1 MLKKAEMSSK
11 RISEADL
18 KEVFEDFLGETL
30 PSEADTSSLLM
41 IAGTALVAALIF
53 GVFTAGKR
61 SGKLLSTVVEI
72 KRS

>member
-1 MLKKAEMSSK
+1 MSSK

-18 KEVFEDFLGETL
+18 EEAFEDFIGESL
-30 PSEADTSSLLM
+30 PSEADASSLL
-41 IAGTALVAALIF
+41 IIVSAVLAAAVIF

-61 SGKLLSTVVEI
+61 SGRLLSTVVEI

>member
-1 MLKKAEMSSK
+1 MSSK

-18 KEVFEDFLGETL
+18 EEAFEDFIGESL
-30 PSEADTSSLLM
+30 PSEADTSSLLIIGSVVM
-41 IAGTALVAALIF
+41 AAAVIF

-61 SGKLLSTVVEI
+61 SGRLLSTVVEI

>member
-1 MLKKAEMSSK
+1 MHNK

-18 KEVFEDFLGETL
+18 EEVFDDLLGKSL
-30 PSEADTSSLLM
+30 PSEVDTSSILLVGATLLA
-41 IAGTALVAALIF
+41 AGVVFGIF
-53 GVFTAGKR
+53 TVGKR

>member
-1 MLKKAEMSSK
+1 MHKK

-18 KEVFEDFLGETL
+18 EEVFDDILGNSL
-30 PSEADTSSLLM
+30 PGEVDTSSILLVGATLLA
-41 IAGTALVAALIF
+41 AGVVFGIF
-53 GVFTAGKR
+53 TVGKR

>member
-1 MLKKAEMSSK
+1 MPNK

-18 KEVFEDFLGETL
+18 EEVFDDLLGKSLPGEVDSSSILLVGATL
-30 PSEADTSSLLM
+30 LA
-41 IAGTALVAALIF
+41 AGVVFGIF
-53 GVFTAGKR
+53 TVWNR

>member
-1 MLKKAEMSSK
+1 MSSK

-18 KEVFEDFLGETL
+18 EEAFEDFIGESL
-30 PSEADTSSLLM
+30 PSEADAPSLL
-41 IAGTALVAALIF
+41 IIGAAVLAAAVIF

-61 SGKLLSTVVEI
+61 SGRLLSTVVEI

>member
-1 MLKKAEMSSK
+1 MSSK

-18 KEVFEDFLGETL
+18 EEAFEDFLGETL
-30 PSEADTSSLLM
+30 PSEADTSSLL
-41 IAGTALVAALIF
+41 IIGARVVASAVIF

>member
-1 MLKKAEMSSK
+1 MSSK
-11 RISEADL
+11 RISESDL
-18 KEVFEDFLGETL
+18 EEAFEDFLGEAL
-30 PSEADTSSLLM
+30 PDGADTSSLL
-41 IAGTALVAALIF
+41 IIGATVLTAAVIF

>member
-1 MLKKAEMSSK
+1 MASK

>member
-1 MLKKAEMSSK
+1 MPNK

-18 KEVFEDFLGETL
+18 EEVFDDLLGKSL
-30 PSEADTSSLLM
+30 PSEVDTSSILLVGATLLA
-41 IAGTALVAALIF
+41 AGVVFGIF
-53 GVFTAGKR
+53 TVGKR

>member
-1 MLKKAEMSSK
+1 MSSK

-18 KEVFEDFLGETL
+18 EDAFEGFIGESL
-30 PSEADTSSLLM
+30 PGEADASSLFIIGM
-41 IAGTALVAALIF
+41 TALAAVVIF
-53 GVFTAGKR
+53 GIFTAGKR

>member
-1 MLKKAEMSSK
+1 MSSR

-18 KEVFEDFLGETL
+18 EEAFEDFLGETL
-30 PSEADTSSLLM
+30 PSKADTSSLLF
-41 IAGTALVAALIF
+41 IGATVLTAAVIF
-53 GVFTAGKR
+53 GVFTVGKR

>member
-1 MLKKAEMSSK
+1 MHNK

-18 KEVFEDFLGETL
+18 EEVFDDILGNSL
-30 PSEADTSSLLM
+30 PGEVDTSSILLVGATLLA
-41 IAGTALVAALIF
+41 AGVVFGIF
-53 GVFTAGKR
+53 TVGKR

>member
-1 MLKKAEMSSK
+1 MHNK

-18 KEVFEDFLGETL
+18 EEVFDDILGNSL
-30 PSEADTSSLLM
+30 PGEVDTSSIL
-41 IAGTALVAALIF
+41 LVAATLLAAGVVFGIF
-53 GVFTAGKR
+53 TVGKR

>member
-1 MLKKAEMSSK
+1 MSSK

-18 KEVFEDFLGETL
+18 EEAFEDFIGESL
-30 PSEADTSSLLM
+30 PSEADTSSLL
-41 IAGTALVAALIF
+41 IIGAAVMAAAVIF

-61 SGKLLSTVVEI
+61 SGRLLSTVVEI